1 MEDLVK
7 NQITLAEFESIG
19 AKFSANNTKRS
30 YFDALKHITEYENAS
45 LIDKKDYE
53 TIVLEAVVDKSAIDD
68 FIKLLTKY
76 DFPIYN
82 NKDLPYLLNMKERIM
97 DYPKTNKVL
106 SDLASLENSIEKIG
120 NEPLYKVNE
129 EEDAT
134 IYFVPFN
141 NKVSNIHDFFKVYRD
156 IFYDFALANDLTIIL
171 KTKDRKNKLD
181 GFIAFNFLDTNEKN
195 EIVSYKYA
203 IRVVLKSKANDPI
216 SFIEE
221 ALILNAIGKNKVE
234 LDEVNTII
242 SKE

>member
-53 TIVLEAVVDKSAIDD
+53 TIVLEAVVDKSAIDS

-76 DFPIYN
+76 GFPIYN

-106 SDLASLENSIEKIG
+106 SDLASLENSIEPK
-120 NEPLYKVNE
+120 
-129 EEDAT
+129 
-134 IYFVPFN
+134 
-141 NKVSNIHDFFKVYRD
+141 
-156 IFYDFALANDLTIIL
+156 
-171 KTKDRKNKLD
+171 
-181 GFIAFNFLDTNEKN
+181 
-195 EIVSYKYA
+195 
-203 IRVVLKSKANDPI
+203 
-216 SFIEE
+216 
-221 ALILNAIGKNKVE
+221 
-234 LDEVNTII
+234 NTIFI
-242 SKE
+242 ITS